1 LNDFPARRLRHE
13 NGARAVGAVGII
25 GPSGIFG
32 FVMPHP
38 QPFPLLSCP
47 PEGFYTSEVPAPH
60 GWPLRTFLPV
70 GYEPNYPYPLLV
82 FLHDHGGNE
91 EQVLRLA
98 PRLSRR
104 NYICISLRGP
114 QPLPARADGRP
125 AFTWGAD
132 GQLDALV
139 EDYVL
144 GAVEQTRR
152 FCHVHSERIYLAG
165 FREGATLAYRL
176 GLIHPGRFAGV
187 VALNGCMPRRDRP
200 LLRLPELRGLRVL
213 IGHGL
218 ANAVVPLA
226 LARDDARLLYTAG
239 LDVRLRTY
247 PATHRIHPDMLRDIN
262 HWVMGHIN
270 DEHDGLRI

>member
-1 LNDFPARRLRHE
+1 
-13 NGARAVGAVGII
+13 
-25 GPSGIFG
+25 
-32 FVMPHP
+32 MPHP
-38 QPFPLLSCP
+38 PPSSLLSRP
-47 PEGFYTSEVPAPH
+47 PEGYYTSEVPAPC

-70 GYEPNYPYPLLV
+70 GYEPNYAYPLLV
-82 FLHDHGGNE
+82 FFHDHGGNE
-91 EQVLRLA
+91 EQILRLA

-104 NYICISLRGP
+104 NYICIALRGP
-114 QPLPARADGRP
+114 EALPARADGRP

-132 GQLDALV
+132 ARLDALV

-176 GLIHPGRFAGV
+176 GLAHPRCFAGLI
-187 VALNGCMPRRDRP
+187 ALNGCMPRRDRP
-200 LLRLPELRGLRVL
+200 LLRLPEVRNLRVL

-218 ANAVVPLA
+218 ANAVVPLT

-239 LDVRLRTY
+239 LAVRLRTY
-247 PATHRIHPDMLRDIN
+247 AATHRIHPDMLKDIDR
-262 HWVMGHIN
+262 WVMRHIN
-270 DEHDGLRI
+270 DDHDNVRV